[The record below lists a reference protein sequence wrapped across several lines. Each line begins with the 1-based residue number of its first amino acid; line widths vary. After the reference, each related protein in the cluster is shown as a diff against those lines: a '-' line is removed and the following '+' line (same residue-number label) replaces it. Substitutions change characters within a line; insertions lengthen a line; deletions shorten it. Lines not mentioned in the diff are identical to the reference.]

1 MKNYSAFDIM
11 GPIMIG
17 PSSSHTAGAARLA
30 KIAGKIAEDDIKEVK
45 FLLHGSFG
53 KTYRGHGTDRALV
66 AGILG
71 MDPWD
76 YRLRDS
82 FNIAKEQGLIFS
94 FEEADL
100 GDVHPNTV
108 KFLIKDSKGLETSVT
123 GSSIGGGNIVIFEL
137 DGQSIQFTGAY
148 PTLIISHLDVPGMI
162 YKVSNLLFQENIN
175 IASMNVYR
183 KSKGSEAH
191 TVVET
196 DGEVGKKIVDIIR
209 NIENVKNVEEIL
221 PPTKGE

>member
-1 MKNYSAFDIM
+1 MKSYSVFDIL

-30 KIAGKIAEDDIKEVK
+30 KLAAKIAEDDVREVK

-53 KTYRGHGTDRALV
+53 KTYKGHGTDRALV

-76 YRLRDS
+76 YRLKES
-82 FNIAKEQGLIFS
+82 FTIAEERGVKFT
-94 FEEADL
+94 FEETDL

-108 KFLIKDSKGLETSVT
+108 KFVMKDSKGIETTVT

-137 DGQSIQFTGAY
+137 DGQSIHFTGEY
-148 PTLIISHLDVPGMI
+148 PTIIITHLDVPGMI
-162 YKVSNLLFQENIN
+162 YNVSNLLFNENIN

-183 KSKGSEAH
+183 KAKGLEAS

-196 DGEVGKKIVDIIR
+196 DGIVNHHVVGKIR
-209 NIENVKNVEEIL
+209 KIENVKNVEEIL
-221 PPTKGE
+221 PPMKGE